1 MNRKGVEHPD
11 SSGEETV
18 FESGGFV
25 LQSPPWWHQAEE
37 PVRRVGAA
45 TCNLGA
51 EASVVNIQLYYF

>member
-25 LQSPPWWHQAEE
+25 LQSPP
-37 PVRRVGAA
+37 
-45 TCNLGA
+45 
-51 EASVVNIQLYYF
+51 